1 MSWWQYLLLVNLYLV
16 LFYGFYV
23 LLLRRETFFN
33 LNRAY
38 LVTSALL
45 SFFIPLIHYEWI
57 SKLFIT
63 QKVQHTISVYA
74 KPIAVYGFK
83 PIEQHDL
90 TIGHLLLYIYTA
102 GAIILT
108 LRLVSQLASLKRL
121 INHPESNSA
130 FSFFKLISLGNNL
143 ENNEVIAEHE
153 KAHASQWHSAD
164 IMLVETIAIINWFN
178 PIVYFYRLGIK
189 HIHEYIADR
198 QALRN
203 GTSKSEYALLLL
215 SQTLKTPAHQLVNPF
230 YNHSLLRK
238 RIEMLQK
245 SRSKYMALLKYGLS
259 APLFMLML
267 ILSSAAVIK
276 NHTVR
281 LFNTKA
287 EEVMMSPAAQSIEL
301 KTPGL
306 AENTVMKTVAAPEV
320 TAKHMSYLKASGIED
335 IKSDPVFV
343 TFENQPHFK
352 GGMTEFYKFL
362 AGNLR
367 YPNWMMR
374 NNIQG
379 KVFITMTV
387 EKDGSLSDIKSVRD
401 IGFGSA
407 EEAIRVLKLS
417 PKWVPGY
424 QNGQPVR
431 VRYTLP
437 ISFNLVKEKNSFD
450 TVSKVTYNLSTNDD
464 DAAPQSAST
473 TEAGPDTARKY
484 NLIIADNFDFQSPNV
499 LFVLDGK
506 AIPGMTN
513 LNPNDIQ
520 SVKVIRHPAKDNVYY
535 VLYGAK
541 ALNGVVVI
549 ESKQAWLKQQ
559 AANN

>member
-63 QKVQHTISVYA
+63 QKVQHTLSVYA
-74 KPIAVYGFK
+74 KPTSVYGFK
-83 PIEQHDL
+83 PIEEHHL
-90 TIGHLLLYIYTA
+90 TIGHLLFYVYAA
-102 GAIILT
+102 GAIILM
-108 LRLVSQLASLKRL
+108 LRLISQLASLKRL
-121 INHPESNSA
+121 INQPDSNSA
-130 FSFFKLISLGNNL
+130 FSFFKNISLGSNL
-143 ENNEVIAEHE
+143 ESKDIIAEHE

-164 IMLVETIAIINWFN
+164 IMLIETIAIINWFN
-178 PIVYFYRLGIK
+178 PIVYFYRLGVK
-189 HIHEYIADR
+189 HIHEFIADR
-198 QALRN
+198 QAIRN
-203 GTSKSEYALLLL
+203 GTTKAEYALLLL

-230 YNHSLLRK
+230 FNHSLLRK

-276 NHTVR
+276 NHTVSF
-281 LFNTKA
+281 FNHKA
-287 EEVMMSPAAQSIEL
+287 EEVMATPAESLAIKAPGQADNVVVKAPPAVETATKQPMSI
-301 KTPGL
+301 
-306 AENTVMKTVAAPEV
+306 
-320 TAKHMSYLKASGIED
+320 LKASSVED
-335 IKSDPVFV
+335 IKGDPIFV
-343 TFENQPHFK
+343 TFENEPHFK

-362 AGNLR
+362 AYHLR
-367 YPNWMMR
+367 YPDWMMK

-379 KVFITMTV
+379 KVLIAMTV
-387 EKDGSLSDIKSVRD
+387 EKDGSLTDIKSVRD

-424 QNGQPVR
+424 QSGRPVR

-437 ISFNLVKEKNSFD
+437 ISFNLVKEKEASD
-450 TVSKVTYNLSTNDD
+450 TVSKVTYNLGNDD
-464 DAAPQSAST
+464 APKTEEANNAAS
-473 TEAGPDTARKY
+473 PDTARRY
-484 NLIIADNFDFQSPNV
+484 SLVIADNFDFQSPNV
-499 LFVLDGK
+499 LYILDGK

-513 LNPNDIQ
+513 LNANDIQ
-520 SVKVIRHPAKDNVYY
+520 SVKVIKHPAKDNVYY
-535 VLYGAK
+535 ILYGAK

-549 ESKQAWLKQQ
+549 ESKQAWLKQR
-559 AANN
+559 AADN

>member
-63 QKVQHTISVYA
+63 QKVQHTLSVYA
-74 KPIAVYGFK
+74 KPISVYGFK
-83 PIEQHDL
+83 PIEEHHL
-90 TIGHLLLYIYTA
+90 TIGHLLFYVYAA

-108 LRLVSQLASLKRL
+108 LRLISQLASLKRL
-121 INHPESNSA
+121 INQPDSNSA
-130 FSFFKLISLGNNL
+130 FSFFKNISLGSNL
-143 ENNEVIAEHE
+143 ESKDIIAEHE

-164 IMLVETIAIINWFN
+164 IMLIETIAIVNWFN

-189 HIHEYIADR
+189 HIHEFIADR
-198 QALRN
+198 QAIRN
-203 GTSKSEYALLLL
+203 GTTKAEYALLLL

-245 SRSKYMALLKYGLS
+245 SRSRYMALLKYGLS

-267 ILSSAAVIK
+267 VLSSAAVIK
-276 NHTVR
+276 NHTVSF
-281 LFNTKA
+281 FNHKA
-287 EEVMMSPAAQSIEL
+287 EEVMAAPAASLEL
-301 KTPGL
+301 KTSDPVSNDITIKTPAVTTESVKPG
-306 AENTVMKTVAAPEV
+306 KT
-320 TAKHMSYLKASGIED
+320 YLKATGIED

-362 AGNLR
+362 ANHLH
-367 YPNWMMR
+367 YPDWMMR

-379 KVFITMTV
+379 KVLITMTV

-424 QNGQPVR
+424 QSGQPVR

-437 ISFNLVKEKNSFD
+437 ISFNLVKEKEASD
-450 TVSKVTYNLSTNDD
+450 TVSRVTYNLGNDD
-464 DAAPQSAST
+464 APKAE
-473 TEAGPDTARKY
+473 EANNVATPDTARRY
-484 NLIIADNFDFQSPNV
+484 SLVIADNFDFQSPNV
-499 LFVLDGK
+499 LYVLDGK

-513 LNPNDIQ
+513 LNANDIQ
-520 SVKVIRHPAKDNVYY
+520 SVKVIKHPAKDNVYY
-535 VLYGAK
+535 ILYGAK

-549 ESKQAWLKQQ
+549 ESKQAWLKQR
-559 AANN
+559 AADN